1 MTLFALIA
9 FAVVAGGCVALWL
22 PSVEGFVDRQV
33 WWVGLATPSVAL
45 GVVGLLAAFVPDAPA
60 EWVWATAAVLSV
72 LVATTGGGPITMAL
86 LRGVERSGFS
96 GVSGIA
102 DVPGVSNRAGIE
114 LAPTRF
120 GPSAGEVLRG
130 GAWIGVLE
138 RAAIAVSLLVG
149 LPEGVAVVVAIKG
162 LARYPELR
170 VPGASER
177 FIIGTFVSGLWAAA
191 AAGVALLIR

>member
-1 MTLFALIA
+1 MIAIALVA
-9 FAVVAGGCVALWL
+9 LVVVAAGCVLLWL
-22 PSVEGFVDRQV
+22 PTVEGFVDRRV
-33 WWVGLATPSVAL
+33 WWFGLVVPAVAL
-45 GVVGLLAAFVPDAPA
+45 GVAGLLAAFVPDDPA
-60 EWVWATAAVLSV
+60 EWVWAVSASLAMVIAA
-72 LVATTGGGPITMAL
+72 TGGGPVTMAL
-86 LRGVERSGFS
+86 LRGVERSGFA

-102 DVPGVSNRAGIE
+102 DVPGVSKRTGIE

-130 GAWIGVLE
+130 GTWIGILE
-138 RAAIAVSLLVG
+138 RAAIAASLLVG
-149 LPEGVAVVVAIKG
+149 EPEGVAVVVAIKG

-191 AAGVALLIR
+191 AAGAALLIR

>member
-1 MTLFALIA
+1 VTVTTLVAMA
-9 FAVVAGGCVALWL
+9 AVAVGCVLLWL
-22 PSVEGFVDRQV
+22 PTVEGFVDRRV
-33 WWVGLATPSVAL
+33 WWFGLAVPSMAL
-45 GVVGLLAAFVPDAPA
+45 GLVGLLAAFVPDDPA
-60 EWVWATAAVLSV
+60 EWVWATSAVLSV
-72 LVATTGGGPITMAL
+72 LISTTGGGPVTMAL

-102 DVPGVSNRAGIE
+102 DVPGVSKRTGIE

-130 GAWIGVLE
+130 GAWIGILE

-149 LPEGVAVVVAIKG
+149 LPEGVAVVIAIKG

-191 AAGVALLIR
+191 AAGIALLIR